1 MLVKG
6 DPGLLNAHILINS
19 GSNIP
24 IHSKYTYVRFL
35 VFPKYQY
42 SLYHF
47 KWCLYKLLTDL
58 YCDQSEVTKNV
69 MNSFHLLSWFQKH
82 PIKKKT
88 RFHTL
93 LQTCWLC
100 IGSNGSRLVT
110 GFSSYGV
117 IGTSTTLL
125 KWPFVSLCTVSVPAH
140 FESFSSEVLSNDE
153 LPKCPSSHRL

>member
-24 IHSKYTYVRFL
+24 IHSKYTHVRFL
-35 VFPKYQY
+35 LFPKYQY

-47 KWCLYKLLTDL
+47 KWCLYKLLTD
-58 YCDQSEVTKNV
+58 YIVIKVKSQKNV

-82 PIKKKT
+82 PIQKHP

-100 IGSNGSRLVT
+100 IRSNGSCLVT

-125 KWPFVSLCTVSVPAH
+125 KWPFISLCTVSVPAH
-140 FESFSSEVLSNDE
+140 FESFSSEVLLDDK
-153 LPKCPSSHRL
+153 LPKCPSCHWL